1 MLSATQLVDGHRAD
15 VIDQAIASLLGLDP
29 APQTQMQTT

>member
-1 MLSATQLVDGHRAD
+1 MLSAIQLVDCNRAD

-29 APQTQMQTT
+29 VTQTQMLTP